1 MNTLVVY
8 DSLYGNTEK
17 IAQAITQTLQEFGA
31 ARLKPVDQVTV
42 SELQDIDLLVLGC
55 PTQGWHPT
63 PAMLAFL
70 TSNTA
75 MLLNGLDIACFDT
88 RFHLPHFLTGS
99 AAHSMVGQLHKLGG
113 LVISP
118 PESFFVESKQGPLEE
133 GELMRADGWARA
145 LYSRI
150 EEHSPVLHPM

>member
-8 DSLYGNTEK
+8 DSLYGNTEQ
-17 IAQAITQTLQEFGA
+17 IAQTLAQTLQEFGT
-31 ARLKPVDQVTV
+31 ARLKSVEQVTGAD
-42 SELQDIDLLVLGC
+42 LQDVDLLVLGC

-63 PAMLAFL
+63 PAMHTFLASV
-70 TSNTA
+70 TDA
-75 MLLNGLDIACFDT
+75 MLSGLDVACFDT
-88 RFHLPHFLTGS
+88 RFHLPRFLTGS
-99 AAHSMVGQLHKLGG
+99 AAHALVDQMHKLGA
-113 LVISP
+113 LVLMP

-133 GELMRADGWARA
+133 GELQRADGWARA